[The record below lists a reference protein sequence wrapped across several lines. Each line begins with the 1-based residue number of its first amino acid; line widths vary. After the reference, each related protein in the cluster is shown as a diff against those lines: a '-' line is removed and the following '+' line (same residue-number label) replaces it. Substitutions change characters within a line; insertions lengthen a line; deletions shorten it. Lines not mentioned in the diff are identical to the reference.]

1 MNAGLN
7 GFNALTSPHTETETE
22 LGGTRAIGLAQLP
35 AMGVRIYLKMLLELD
50 WKNSRHIWRDDELLH
65 CTLLVSTGLLT
76 TLLSYAP

>member
-1 MNAGLN
+1 M
-7 GFNALTSPHTETETE
+7 
-22 LGGTRAIGLAQLP
+22 
-35 AMGVRIYLKMLLELD
+35 VVKIYLKMLLELD